1 MPKLFTLLKQGYS
14 WKTFRS
20 DLLAGLT
27 VATIALPLALALAI
41 ASGTTPE
48 RGLFTAIVAG
58 FLTSFF
64 GGSRFQIGGPTG
76 AFVIVIFNV
85 IQQHGYDGLVLVTLI
100 AGAILI
106 VAGAL
111 GLGSIIRYVPH
122 PVISG
127 FTSGIGILIMAGQ
140 VKDFLGLPCPV
151 PAEFTEKL
159 YTYCTHFSESTP
171 SAYLLAFTTL
181 VLIIWLRHKHP
192 AIPAFIVAIVCS
204 TLIATLFGLPIETIG
219 SRFGSIPSMLP
230 WPSLPTFSL
239 AGLGH
244 LLPSA
249 LTIAFLAG
257 IESLLSATI
266 ADSMTGTHHRPNCE
280 LIAQGIAN
288 IGSVTFGGI
297 PATGALARTATN
309 IRSGGK
315 TPVAGMLHAVFL
327 LLFMKLLAPLTL
339 WIPLSVLA
347 ATLLIVAW
355 NMIELDHVINLL
367 KTSKSDSFVFFITFI
382 LTLVSDV
389 TIAVAVGALV
399 AMLLFTG
406 RMIVLTERQYKN
418 KASSELDQDRAF
430 NDLQIPSNIRVVY
443 LSGPFFFG
451 VASAANDLLGS
462 LETKPKAIVLDLSE
476 VPFIDST
483 GFHTLK
489 NFIKASYQ
497 SNIPVLIAGVT
508 DKKMQR
514 LLTYLFS
521 TVTAKHTQF
530 LFATQKEAVECA
542 QKVS

>member
-1 MPKLFTLLKQGYS
+1 MFFSSSSSGYIPKLVTLLKQGYS
-14 WKTFRS
+14 WKVFRS
-20 DLLAGLT
+20 DLVAGLT

-58 FLTSFF
+58 FLTSLF

-85 IQQHGYDGLVLVTLI
+85 IQQHGYNGLVLVTLI
-100 AGAILI
+100 AGVILI
-106 VAGAL
+106 AAGAL

-127 FTSGIGILIMAGQ
+127 FTSGIGILLMTGQ

-159 YTYCTHFSESTP
+159 QTYCTHLSEATP
-171 SAYLLAFTTL
+171 QAYLLAFVTL
-181 VLIIWLRHKHP
+181 GIIIWLRRKHP

-204 TLIATLFGLPIETIG
+204 TIVATFFALPIETIG

-239 AGLGH
+239 TGLGA
-244 LLPSA
+244 LMPSA

-309 IRSGGK
+309 IRAGGK
-315 TPVAGMLHAVFL
+315 HP
-327 LLFMKLLAPLTL
+327 
-339 WIPLSVLA
+339 
-347 ATLLIVAW
+347 
-355 NMIELDHVINLL
+355 
-367 KTSKSDSFVFFITFI
+367 
-382 LTLVSDV
+382 
-389 TIAVAVGALV
+389 
-399 AMLLFTG
+399 
-406 RMIVLTERQYKN
+406 
-418 KASSELDQDRAF
+418 
-430 NDLQIPSNIRVVY
+430 
-443 LSGPFFFG
+443 
-451 VASAANDLLGS
+451 
-462 LETKPKAIVLDLSE
+462 
-476 VPFIDST
+476 
-483 GFHTLK
+483 
-489 NFIKASYQ
+489 
-497 SNIPVLIAGVT
+497 
-508 DKKMQR
+508 
-514 LLTYLFS
+514 
-521 TVTAKHTQF
+521 
-530 LFATQKEAVECA
+530 
-542 QKVS
+542 